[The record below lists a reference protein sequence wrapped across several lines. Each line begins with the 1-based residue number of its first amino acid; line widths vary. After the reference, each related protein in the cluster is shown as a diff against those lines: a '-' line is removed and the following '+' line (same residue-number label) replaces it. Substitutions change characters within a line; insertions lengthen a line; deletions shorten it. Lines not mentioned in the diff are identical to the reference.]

1 MIFEVIKQY
10 TDIKKLKNIYIN
22 KLKNYTQEFVNS
34 NNKNDKF
41 INLFKIL
48 YEKDLSSIP
57 MIKRKK
63 KKKQKFKNK

>member
-34 NNKNDKF
+34 NNKNNKF

-48 YEKDLSSIP
+48 YEKDLRSIP

>member
-34 NNKNDKF
+34 NNKSDKF

>member
-1 MIFEVIKQY
+1 M
-10 TDIKKLKNIYIN
+10 
-22 KLKNYTQEFVNS
+22 NS
-34 NNKNDKF
+34 NNKSDKF

-63 KKKQKFKNK
+63 KKKNKNSKINKSEKKKIDDENGPNIKKKFN

>member
-34 NNKNDKF
+34 NNKSDKF

-48 YEKDLSSIP
+48 YEKDLRSIP